1 MTAIEL
7 QNLLTDLLWLSAETE
22 VVEFKEANKNFDFSK
37 LGKYFSALSK
47 EVNLKDKKQAWLVF
61 GVNNSHKIVGSQF
74 RTRRKDLDHLKQEIA
89 EKINNRLTFKE
100 IYELDT
106 ESGRVILFEIPPAL
120 AGNPSTFEGH
130 PSGRDESL
138 GALNQVE
145 YNQIINQSKNSDWSI
160 EF

>member
-1 MTAIEL
+1 MTTIEL
-7 QNLLTDLLWLSAETE
+7 QNLLTDLLCLPAETE

-74 RTRRKDLDHLKQEIA
+74 RTRRKDLKQEIA

-120 AGNPSTFEGH
+120 AGNPSTFE
-130 PSGRDESL
+130 
-138 GALNQVE
+138 
-145 YNQIINQSKNSDWSI
+145 
-160 EF
+160 